1 MKRAADASR
10 TQGPDARLE
19 KRELMNHISDQRHL
33 IFLRPFVQP
42 GLRCI
47 ALGWLLLVGFV
58 ATARAQGPSGAPSQL
73 ELAGGYAYTHGE
85 SDSGLG
91 FNLNG
96 GTVSLA
102 YYFHDRLAVVG
113 DFGVYRFSDP
123 GPGLTSTM
131 YTYLGGPRV
140 ALRRGRVENR
150 IAPFAQILFGGGRI
164 NASAGGVDAGENS
177 FAMAVGGGLNVS
189 AGRRFSIRLIEA
201 NYLLTRF
208 NHPDG
213 SSATQNNVRIAA
225 GIVFH
230 FGKR

>member
-1 MKRAADASR
+1 
-10 TQGPDARLE
+10 
-19 KRELMNHISDQRHL
+19 MNHSSDHRQL
-33 IFLRPFVQP
+33 IFRRPFLQA

-47 ALGWLLLVGFV
+47 ALGCLLLLSFV
-58 ATARAQGPSGAPSQL
+58 ATARAQQPSGVLSQL

-96 GTVSLA
+96 GTVSLS
-102 YYFHDRLAVVG
+102 YYFHDRLALVG
-113 DFGVYRFSDP
+113 DFGVYRFSNP
-123 GPGLTSTM
+123 GPGLTSTL

-140 ALRRGRVENR
+140 ALRRGRAENR
-150 IAPFAQILFGGGRI
+150 IAPFAQVLFGGGRL

-189 AGRRFSIRLIEA
+189 AGRRFSIRLVEA

-213 SSATQNNVRIAA
+213 SSATQNNVRISA

-230 FGKR
+230 FGIR